1 MLDLGGTYRA
11 ISPEETLSKI
21 EPMLWDVFGITR
33 VANVTG
39 LDNIGIPTFV
49 AIRPLS
55 KMLTTSQGKGI
66 TDNLA
71 KVSAIMESIE
81 GWHAENLPKPDLFGS
96 YEDLNSKYPLVSLES
111 LFNGSFKFQHKKI
124 NALEMPWLKG
134 TELNSGDPIY
144 FPMSLVN
151 LDFASHN
158 RDIGYFTAS
167 SNGLA
172 SGNTLDEALC
182 HGIYEVIERHC
193 WALAEKKPKRHI
205 DLSTIDSPHIKSL
218 LTHLEQKMVRLEAFD
233 MTCDLNV
240 PVYRANIFDLTG
252 VHAVGVF
259 GGAGAHLSSVVA
271 LSRAITEAV
280 QSRLT
285 FISGARDDVYPLV
298 YKSVQS
304 GARDYERIQSKKI
317 AANTPPVLHPFEE
330 TFPPSDFKKCIQL
343 LLNRLKASN
352 FNQVI
357 AYNHTRPSIGI
368 PVVHVLIP
376 GLQFDLTKHLNYAY
390 FPEEL

>member
-39 LDNIGIPTFV
+39 LDNICIPTYV

-81 GWHAENLPKPDLFGS
+81 GWHAENLPEPDLFGS
-96 YEDLNSKYPLVSLES
+96 YAGLKNDYPLVSLES
-111 LFNGSFKFQHKKI
+111 LFNGSFKFQHQKV
-124 NALEMPWLKG
+124 NTLEMPWLKG
-134 TELNSGDPIY
+134 TELNTGKPLY

-151 LDFASHN
+151 LDFASYN

-172 SGNTLDEALC
+172 SGNTLDEAIC

-193 WALAEKKPKRHI
+193 WALAEKQPKRQI
-205 DLSTIDSPHIKSL
+205 DLSTITSPHIKSL
-218 LTHLEQKMVRLEAFD
+218 LAHLEQKMVRLEAFD
-233 MTCDLNV
+233 MTSDFNI

-304 GARDYERIQSKKI
+304 GARDYDLLKTKKI
-317 AANTPPVLHPFEE
+317 ALKAPVLHPFKE
-330 TFPPSDFKKCIQL
+330 TTPPTDFKQCIQQVL
-343 LLNRLKASN
+343 TTLKQSN
-352 FNQVI
+352 VNQVI
-357 AYNHTRPSIGI
+357 AYDHTRDSIGI

-376 GLQFDLTKHLNYAY
+376 GLEFDLTKHLNYAY
-390 FPEEL
+390 FPEEI

>member
-39 LDNIGIPTFV
+39 LDNLCIPTYV

-55 KMLTTSQGKGI
+55 KMLTTAQGKGI

-81 GWHAENLPKPDLFGS
+81 GWHAENLPEPDLLGS
-96 YEDLNSKYPLVSLES
+96 YDALKNNYPLVSLDR
-111 LFNGSFKFQHKKI
+111 LFNGSFKFQHKTV

-134 TELNSGDPIY
+134 MELNSGEPIY

-151 LDFASHN
+151 LDFASYQ
-158 RDIGYFTAS
+158 RDMGYFTAS

-172 SGNTLDEALC
+172 SGNSFDEALC
-182 HGIYEVIERHC
+182 HGLYEVIERHC
-193 WALAEKKPKRHI
+193 WALAEKKPKRRI
-205 DLSTIDSPHIKSL
+205 DLSTITSPHIKSL
-218 LTHLEQKMVRLEAFD
+218 LDHLEQKMVRLEAFD
-233 MTCDLNV
+233 MTCDLNI

-271 LSRAITEAV
+271 LSRAITEAI

-285 FISGARDDVYPLV
+285 FISGARDDVYPRV
-298 YKSVQS
+298 YQSVQH
-304 GARDYERIQSKKI
+304 GAREYDRISAHQPSF
-317 AANTPPVLHPFEE
+317 NTSELHHFEE
-330 TFPPSDFKKCIQL
+330 TCPPSDFKQCIQQ
-343 LLNRLKASN
+343 LLNTLQSSD

-357 AYNHTRPSIGI
+357 VYDHTRESIGI

-390 FPEEL
+390 FPEEI

>member
-11 ISPEETLSKI
+11 VSPEETLSKI

-39 LDNIGIPTFV
+39 LDNICIPTYV

-71 KVSAIMESIE
+71 KVSAIMESVE
-81 GWHAENLPKPDLFGS
+81 GWHAENLPEPDLFGS
-96 YEDLNSKYPLVSLES
+96 YEGLKNDYPLVSLES
-111 LFNGSFKFQHKKI
+111 LFNGSFKFQHQKV
-124 NALEMPWLKG
+124 NTLEMPWLKG
-134 TELNSGDPIY
+134 RELNTGEPLY

-151 LDFASHN
+151 LDFASYN

-172 SGNTLDEALC
+172 SGNTLDEAIC

-193 WALAEKKPKRHI
+193 WALAEKQAKRQI
-205 DLSTIDSPHIKSL
+205 DLATITSPHIKSL
-218 LTHLEQKMVRLEAFD
+218 LAHLEQKMVRLEAFD
-233 MTCDLNV
+233 MTSDFNI

-304 GARDYERIQSKKI
+304 GARDYDLLKTKKV
-317 AANTPPVLHPFEE
+317 ALKAPVLHPFKE
-330 TFPPSDFKKCIQL
+330 TTPPTDFKQCIQQVL
-343 LLNRLKASN
+343 TTLKQSN
-352 FNQVI
+352 VNQVI
-357 AYNHTRPSIGI
+357 VYDHTRDSIGI

-376 GLQFDLTKHLNYAY
+376 GLEFDLTKHLNYAY
-390 FPEEL
+390 FPEEI